1 MEKMFYENK
10 SAYGFDDTISRLSD
24 IIVKSGWKVSYIHDL
39 QDTMRKNG
47 VEVASVKV
55 IELCNPNYSYRILS
69 DDTLRIYSNMLP
81 CRISVYEKADGKTYV
96 SRMNFALMAAQ
107 IGGIVQEV
115 MSVAYHDVE
124 GYIEQII
131 EK

>member
-1 MEKMFYENK
+1 MFYESK
-10 SAYGFDDTISRLSD
+10 SAYGFDDTISKLSD
-24 IIVKSGWKVSYIHDL
+24 IIIKSGWKVSYIHDL
-39 QDTMRKNG
+39 QETMKKNG
-47 VEVASVKV
+47 VEVAPVKV

-69 DDTLRIYSNMLP
+69 DDKLRIYSNMLP

-96 SRMNFALMAAQ
+96 SRMNFALMATQ

-124 GYIEQII
+124 GYIEQIN